1 MSHEW
6 NLLSLPHKRKTYEG
20 LDDPGGDI
28 VLMLGKAVAELRVV
42 IFLTNT
48 REYVYA
54 FDLTDELEE
63 GEPTRYLVEFF

>member
-1 MSHEW
+1 
-6 NLLSLPHKRKTYEG
+6 
-20 LDDPGGDI
+20 
-28 VLMLGKAVAELRVV
+28 MLGKAVAELRVV

-63 GEPTRYLVEFF
+63 GEPTRYLVEFFWLDVDSISKLIDKCYPL